1 MNTQATFSIHWTP
14 MPSSHFVAVDS
25 VITGSYGEVTLSPK
39 RWIEEFWNN
48 AYKSICDSELSW
60 EEKDSQNTPHITKYM
75 QPINLAYAFVKEHFH
90 FEDLRDTG
98 DRYFEHL
105 VRTAYNIMEKTKNPS
120 RLKILIAL
128 LHDVIENTNFIG
140 FSDISNMFHDKTLW
154 KKVALWVLL
163 LTKDPVI
170 KYIKKN
176 QDHSSKKS
184 YDALVSFSNRQ
195 VKEKWEAFCIIN
207 EKGFLTREFRL
218 RRKKWELTKKENE
231 WFHKY
236 ASFKKK
242 YSKQMSE
249 DYYPRFSS
257 TKTMK
262 TLAQTYS
269 SRNEL
274 SLDNDE
280 IAEVVEAALDSKDA
294 DRLDNLETEAVSS
307 NGKIRKKIEEYK
319 RTFRPRIEREKPYLL
334 EHMDKAVEKLEKVIK
349 NRPIEERVHKI
360 VTS

>member
-1 MNTQATFSIHWTP
+1 
-14 MPSSHFVAVDS
+14 
-25 VITGSYGEVTLSPK
+25 
-39 RWIEEFWNN
+39 
-48 AYKSICDSELSW
+48 
-60 EEKDSQNTPHITKYM
+60 
-75 QPINLAYAFVKEHFH
+75 
-90 FEDLRDTG
+90 
-98 DRYFEHL
+98 
-105 VRTAYNIMEKTKNPS
+105 
-120 RLKILIAL
+120 
-128 LHDVIENTNFIG
+128 
-140 FSDISNMFHDKTLW
+140 
-154 KKVALWVLL
+154 
-163 LTKDPVI
+163 
-170 KYIKKN
+170 
-176 QDHSSKKS
+176 
-184 YDALVSFSNRQ
+184 
-195 VKEKWEAFCIIN
+195 
-207 EKGFLTREFRL
+207 
-218 RRKKWELTKKENE
+218 
-231 WFHKY
+231 
-236 ASFKKK
+236 
-242 YSKQMSE
+242 MSE